1 MGCALIFVNKNFQ
14 KLFIDFKNYWYYT
27 DLMKPI
33 KKDFGP
39 VPDIAEAPKKV
50 ATFVAIVFESQAEHD
65 EVAEYLKA
73 TNQERG
79 RGRFYARAALEKI
92 NREKKAGRWGV

>member
-1 MGCALIFVNKNFQ
+1 MNEVQSVPETPEKITAFV
-14 KLFIDFKNYWYYT
+14 
-27 DLMKPI
+27 
-33 KKDFGP
+33 G
-39 VPDIAEAPKKV
+39 V
-50 ATFVAIVFESQAEHD
+50 VFESQAEHD